1 VVWRDWRRRALFLGA
16 AAGAAGLL
24 LWGLGGVPGWNAT
37 AGFGAGDMARFDS
50 GACWGPGTDDDV
62 ELRCGYLVVPESR
75 ERPNGRVIEVAVTM
89 LLPAGTPDDELPGP
103 LVYLAGGPGYGS
115 GLADGWLAVWIDWYA
130 AWEGND
136 SRTLILVDQRGTG
149 QSKPLL
155 RCDDEIAE
163 PAMRSYFGAA
173 LPRSAAA
180 HAAWWRQY
188 LLECRAPFDSAGI
201 DVTAYNTAEN
211 AADLSDLRR
220 ALGLAQWDVWGAS
233 YGTELALA
241 LLRIDETGM
250 RSLILDSVSLYQR
263 SEVAVASAASSFDR
277 ALKQLVRD
285 CYQDAACKSAY
296 PLILAD
302 FSHRL
307 VWLNAKPATLE
318 LASWPDVPY
327 VLDGR
332 RAANLLFNAMYFPDM
347 IPLVPAMVTDFGLG
361 TDDQFTHFANFM
373 LEAEALS
380 PGSELMATSVECRS
394 APIGEAFERL
404 HDEEGRYPSYVALW
418 AADWYDIVCAGWGS
432 KPATSA
438 ERGPVYS
445 DVPALILAGR
455 YDPITP
461 PDWGRIVA
469 GWLPNST
476 MLEFPNLTHGIFSV
490 DPCADRIAARFLDRP
505 GADPVDGCFGALRPI
520 SFELPWR

>member
-1 VVWRDWRRRALFLGA
+1 LRRQALFLGA

-24 LWGLGGVPGWNAT
+24 LWSLDSLPRSNAT
-37 AGFGAGDMARFDS
+37 AGFGAGDVARFEA
-50 GACWGPGTDDDV
+50 GACWGSGTDDDV

-75 ERPNGRVIEVAVTM
+75 ERPNGRAVEVAVTM
-89 LLPAGTPDDELPGP
+89 LLPAGTPNDELPGP

-115 GLADGWLAVWIDWYA
+115 GLTDDWLSFWIDWYA
-130 AWEGND
+130 AWEGGK

-163 PAMRSYFGAA
+163 PAMRSYFGTA

-180 HAAWWRQY
+180 HATWWRQY
-188 LLECRAPFDSAGI
+188 LLECRAPFDAAGI

-211 AADLSDLRR
+211 AADLADLRH

-241 LLRIDETGM
+241 LLQVDEAGI
-250 RSLILDSVSLYQR
+250 RSLILDSVSLHQR
-263 SEVAVASAASSFDR
+263 SEVAVGSAASSFDR

-285 CYQDAACKSAY
+285 CYQDADCKSAY
-296 PLILAD
+296 PVILSS
-302 FSHRL
+302 FSRGL
-307 VWLNAKPATLE
+307 GWLNAKPATLA
-318 LASWPDVPY
+318 LASWPDMPY

-332 RAANLLFNAMYFPDM
+332 RAADLLFNAMYYPDM
-347 IPLVPAMVTDFGLG
+347 IPLLPAMVTDFGLG
-361 TDDQFTHFANFM
+361 ADDQLAAFANFM
-373 LEAEALS
+373 LEMDAFS
-380 PGSELMATSVECRS
+380 PASELMITSVSCRS
-394 APIGEAFERL
+394 APIDEAFERL
-404 HDEEGRYPSYVALW
+404 RDEEGRHPGYVALW
-418 AADWYDIVCAGWGS
+418 AADWYDIVCADWGS
-432 KPATSA
+432 KPATPA

-445 DVPALILAGR
+445 DVPALVLAGR

-490 DPCADRIAARFLDRP
+490 DPCADRIATRFLDRP
-505 GADPVDGCFGALRPI
+505 DEDPVDGCFGELQPI
-520 SFELPWR
+520 RFELP